1 MRYSSSAAAAL
12 SDYTDNA
19 TRNSPVLSCSNGSLS
34 PVSLSADYASGPVI
48 MGSSSDS
55 AGATGNN
62 KAAL

>member
-1 MRYSSSAAAAL
+1 MCAVIAESKIMKSKL
-12 SDYTDNA
+12 
-19 TRNSPVLSCSNGSLS
+19 
-34 PVSLSADYASGPVI
+34 DYASGPVI